1 MNRGSITK
9 KKTPKGAVRWYVV
22 LDRGRDPVTGKRVRK
37 WYGAYATK
45 REATAQLASLQGELH
60 RGTYVEPSR
69 QTLGVFLDEW
79 LPAMRSTIKPT
90 TYTSYS
96 HVLAHARDRIGEVPL
111 RDLGAPQL
119 NALYAE
125 LLTAGRKDGSGG
137 LAPRTVRYC
146 HTVLHRALRDA
157 VRWGLLARNP
167 TELADPPRESADAH
181 DSKRGMQVWDADTLR
196 AFLAATADH
205 RLYPAFVLAASTGMR
220 RGEVLGLRW
229 QDVDLEAGRLSVAQG
244 LVTVGYEVQFSTP
257 KTKRSRRRVELDPD
271 TVAVLRSWRARQL
284 AERMAWGPAWTD
296 TGLVVTQ
303 EDGTWVHPHSLSA
316 AFGRAVRSAPG
327 VDPIRFHDLRHTHAT
342 LLLSAN
348 VHPKVVSERL
358 GHATTAI
365 TLDTY
370 SHVTETMGREA
381 AATIGA
387 ILAGG

>member
-9 KKTPKGAVRWYVV
+9 KTTAKGAVRWYVV
-22 LDRGRDPVTGKRVRK
+22 LDLGRDADGKRQRR
-37 WYGAYATK
+37 WHGAYATK
-45 REATAQLASLQGELH
+45 REATAQLAALQSDRH

-69 QTLGVFLDEW
+69 KTLGAFLDEW
-79 LPAMRSTIKPT
+79 LPAVRSTIKPT
-90 TYTSYS
+90 TFTSYG
-96 HVLAHARDRIGEVPL
+96 HVLAPVHARIGDVPL

-119 NALYAE
+119 NALYAD
-125 LLTAGRKDGSGG
+125 LLTSGRKDGSGG

-167 TELADPPRESADAH
+167 TEFADPPRESADAH
-181 DSKRGMQVWDADTLR
+181 DDKRGMRVWDAATLR
-196 AFLAATADH
+196 TFLAATADH
-205 RLYPAFVLAASTGMR
+205 RLYPAFLLAASTGMR

-229 QDVDLEAGRLSVAQG
+229 SDVDLDAGRLSVSQG

-257 KTKRSRRRVELDPD
+257 KTKRSRRRVELDAD
-271 TVAVLRSWRARQL
+271 TVAALRSWRARQL
-284 AERMAWGPAWTD
+284 TERMAWGPAWTD
-296 TGLVVTQ
+296 SGLVITR
-303 EDGTWVHPHSLSA
+303 EDGTFVHPHSLSA
-316 AFGRAVRSAPG
+316 AFYRAVRSAPG

-358 GHATTAI
+358 GHATTSI

-370 SHVTETMGREA
+370 SHVTETMGRGA
-381 AATIGA
+381 ADTMGA
-387 ILAGG
+387 VLAGG